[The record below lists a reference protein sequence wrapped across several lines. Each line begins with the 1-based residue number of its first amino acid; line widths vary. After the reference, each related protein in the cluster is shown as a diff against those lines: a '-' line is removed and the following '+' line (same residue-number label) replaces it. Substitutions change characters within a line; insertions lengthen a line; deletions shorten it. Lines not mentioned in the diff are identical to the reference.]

1 MRSGELAG
9 IAGVN
14 VETLRF
20 YERRGIL
27 PEPPRRAS
35 GYREYP
41 PEAVDRLRFVR
52 RAQELGFSL
61 DEIKGLLEIGT
72 SDEGGC
78 ADVKDHAERKI
89 AEVEQKIADLQAV
102 RRALRRLADRCPGEG
117 PAGACPILGLVQLEP
132 EHEQTER
139 TPT

>member
-1 MRSGELAG
+1 MKTMRSGELASL
-9 IAGVN
+9 AGVN

-35 GYREYP
+35 GHREYP
-41 PEAVDRLRFVR
+41 PEAVDRLRFVK

-61 DEIKGLLEIGT
+61 NEIKGLLDIGA
-72 SDEGGC
+72 SDDGSC
-78 ADVKDHAERKI
+78 ADAKEHAKRKI

-117 PAGACPILGLVQLEP
+117 PVGDCPILGLVWLEP
-132 EHEQTER
+132 EQE
-139 TPT
+139 